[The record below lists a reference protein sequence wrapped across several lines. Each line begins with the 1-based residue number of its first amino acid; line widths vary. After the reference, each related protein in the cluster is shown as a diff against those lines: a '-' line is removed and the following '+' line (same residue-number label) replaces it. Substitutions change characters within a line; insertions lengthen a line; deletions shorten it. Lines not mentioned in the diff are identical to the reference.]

1 MDLKPLVSIIIPTY
15 SRPNNIIRSIDSVI
29 NQTYNNI
36 EIIVVDDNGEG
47 TPYQLE
53 TEKVLNDYIKQNTIT
68 YIKHEVNKNGSAAR
82 NTGFRACH
90 GEYVNFL
97 DDDDV
102 FMKDNIGIKVHSLI
116 NTPLSIG
123 GAFSPVCYIKFD
135 QLGAKTRFSTYY
147 NKEGNILE
155 DFLTGRAMFNT
166 SGILFKRDAIAQ
178 INGFDES
185 FVRHQDFELMIRFF
199 RNYTV
204 KLASSK
210 PLYYMDTTS
219 DGSHSRIISNRF
231 QFEHN
236 FLSIFKEDLSAQKCY
251 HSVCHFLYWQCC
263 LEYLSGKIPS
273 MFFKSFIYSLRHGLF
288 SCREIYHMMLTFI
301 KS

>member
-1 MDLKPLVSIIIPTY
+1 MDSKPLVSIIIPTY
-15 SRPNNIIRSIDSVI
+15 SRPNNITRSIDSVI
-29 NQTYNNI
+29 SQTYNNI
-36 EIIVVDDNGEG
+36 EVIVVDDNGEV

-53 TEKVLNDYIKQNTIT
+53 TEKALHDYIKQNIIK
-68 YIKHEVNKNGSAAR
+68 YIKHDVNKNGSAAR
-82 NTGFRACH
+82 NTGFRACR

-102 FMKDNIGIKVHSLI
+102 FMRDNIHIKVNSLI
-116 NTPLSIG
+116 NTPSSIG
-123 GAFSPVCYIKFD
+123 GTFSPVCYIKLD
-135 QLGAKTRFSTYY
+135 HLGKKIEYPSYY
-147 NKEGNILE
+147 NKEGNVLE
-155 DFLTGRAMFNT
+155 DFLIGRAMFNT
-166 SGILFKRDAIAQ
+166 SGVLFKRDVIAQ
-178 INGFDES
+178 LNGFDES

-231 QFEHN
+231 MFEHD
-236 FLSIFKEDLSAQKCY
+236 FLSTFKEDLSAQKCY

-263 LEYLSGKIPS
+263 LEYLNGKILGL
-273 MFFKSFIYSLRHGLF
+273 FLKSFIYSLRHGFF
-288 SCREIYHMMLTFI
+288 SCREIYYMLLTVV